1 MATSNRLFHA
11 VAAFLFLIA
20 VLVVLPL
27 PARAQDQALTA
38 SAVLKSFYAA
48 RDYKL
53 VWVDGEDFTKQGKK
67 LPELLEHAKNHG
79 IDPAAYNVPRM
90 KAVLETETPQGVK
103 GWMQA
108 EMLWSY
114 SLWSYASDLAGTP
127 LDSAAFA
134 KVVDTGNDLDEALE
148 AIAPQSDIYKKLEKR
163 LSDLEAGDILPRPLV
178 EFGVRRFNPGMSHPD
193 VPVLRAALKDYG
205 AGTDRKSDVY
215 DETLVKA
222 VERFQR
228 EHGLAADGVIGA
240 DTRAA
245 LNRTPAQER
254 QQIIANMDRM
264 RQPWARNRED
274 RRIDVT
280 IARYQLTAYEA
291 GKPLFDMPVIVGQPK
306 RQTVAFRSEIQGV
319 RLNPTWTVPDTIKQ
333 QDFLPQL
340 QNNPEWANKQGL
352 KLYSR
357 TGDTSE
363 RIDPTQVDW
372 SKVRPSD
379 LGNLRMM
386 RPAGDG
392 NPLGKYRVI
401 MANRYDIYLHD
412 TNHPAMF
419 KASTRA
425 FSSGCVRVYDPPK
438 LTQFILEGKP
448 DWNVEKTQKIVQS
461 GRTVDVLI
469 ENKIPIYLDYFTTWI
484 DSHDQLVLGV
494 DIYRMDKSR
503 YDSVVKYGLKQQR
516 DAQIILNRADAIL
529 TPDLQEAQNNRSSVL
544 SQ

>member
-1 MATSNRLFHA
+1 MATRTDRIAA
-11 VAAFLFLIA
+11 VFLGVLLAACVFLA
-20 VLVVLPL
+20 AA
-27 PARAQDQALTA
+27 PAKAQDQALT
-38 SAVLKSFYAA
+38 SYAVLKNFYAA

-53 VWVDGEDFTKQGKK
+53 VWVDGEEFTGPGEK
-67 LPELLEHAKNHG
+67 LPEVLAGAVRHG

-90 KAVLETETPQGVK
+90 QAVLKDEMPQGVK

-114 SLWSYASDLAGTP
+114 SLWSYASDLAGEP
-127 LDSAAFA
+127 VDAAALAEIVAARNMGDALD
-134 KVVDTGNDLDEALE
+134 KL
-148 AIAPQSDIYKKLEKR
+148 APQTDLYKKLEDR
-163 LSDLEAGDILPRPLV
+163 LGELAENKNPRPMIDL
-178 EFGVRRFNPGMSHPD
+178 GARRFDPGMTHPD
-193 VPVLRAALKDYG
+193 IPVLRAALVRYG
-205 AGTDRKSDVY
+205 AGNDRKSLVY
-215 DETLVKA
+215 DATLVKA
-222 VERFQR
+222 VQRFQR
-228 EHGLAADGVIGA
+228 EHGLADDGVIGA
-240 DTRAA
+240 DTRNA

-254 QQIIANMDRM
+254 QQIVANMDRM
-264 RQPWARNRED
+264 RQSWARNRED
-274 RRIDVT
+274 KRIDVA
-280 IARYQLTAYEA
+280 IARYQLTAYEG
-291 GKPLFDMPVIVGQPK
+291 GKPLYDMPVIVGQPK
-306 RQTVAFRSEIQGV
+306 RQTVAFKSEIQGV

-352 KLYSR
+352 KLYAHN
-357 TGDTSE
+357 GGTSE
-363 RIDPTQVDW
+363 RIDPTTVDW

-425 FSSGCVRVYDPPK
+425 FSSGCVRVNDPAK
-438 LTQFILEGKP
+438 LTAFILGEKP
-448 DWNVEKTQKIVQS
+448 GWNIEKTQKIVQS
-461 GRTVDVLI
+461 GKTVDVLI

-494 DIYRMDKSR
+494 DIYRMDKPR
-503 YDSVVKYGLKQQR
+503 YDSLVKYGLKQQR
-516 DAQIILNRADAIL
+516 DAQIILNRAEAIL
-529 TPDLQEAQNNRSSVL
+529 TPDLQEAQNINRPSVL